1 MVDLGLAV
9 GVAIAKRKQ
18 LKQDVASRAGVPN
31 ATITSLL
38 NGSRDTKFSTL
49 VKVAAALDM
58 ELSELIALG
67 E

>member
-1 MVDLGLAV
+1 MVDLGVAV
-9 GVAIAKRKQ
+9 GVAIAKSKR

-38 NGSRDTKFSTL
+38 NGSRDTKLSTL
-49 VKVAAALDM
+49 IKVASALDM
-58 ELSELIALG
+58 ELSELIKLG

>member
-9 GVAIAKRKQ
+9 GVAIAKQKRRKQ
-18 LKQDVASRAGVPN
+18 EVASCAGVPN

-49 VKVAAALDM
+49 VKVAAALNM
-58 ELSELIALG
+58 EVSELIKLG